1 MPASKKCLFSTDW
14 IDEKLNPQWSSWLKQ
29 TSSNESALCSICNK
43 TFTLSNMGIQAV
55 KSHATGKKHL
65 ANISSK
71 QKTINIQE
79 FLSKKQSS
87 GENSKNE
94 NSSVVKEIGLCVE
107 KEKCD
112 QGENNINVKRVTLN
126 DFSFKNDLLKSE
138 IYWTCGTVSSHMSI
152 RQAESCQKLFGKMFP
167 DSKYA
172 ENFSVYKN
180 KHSYLATHGLYP
192 YFKDQL
198 TQDLCNS
205 DFFSVSFDESLNKV
219 AQKTQMDIHV
229 KYLDK
234 TTGLVATR
242 YLTSEFLVTCKAVD
256 LLRHLHQG
264 LGYVKK
270 DRMLSVAMDGPN
282 VNWKMIQELK
292 LELEDVPDN
301 PELIEFGSCALHV
314 LHGSLKTGH
323 SASGW
328 SVIEF
333 LRSSYYLFNDFPSR
347 KCSYTKI
354 TGSTKFPEK
363 FCTTRWVGNE
373 KACTTTIAIL
383 PHIRKYVEEIGKLPT
398 SKVFGKV
405 KQMLADPFLAAKLG
419 FFQGLSHQ
427 LERFLRIFQDNR
439 PLVPFLYDELSSLV
453 FSLLKRILKPDIYE
467 SIKTTSDIFR
477 IDWNKICHFKNPKD
491 LDLYNSAKEGLR
503 RSISKPSAPEIQR

>member
-112 QGENNINVKRVTLN
+112 QGENNINVKRVTFD

-198 TQDLCNS
+198 TEDLCNS
-205 DFFSVSFDESLNKV
+205 DFFCF
-219 AQKTQMDIHV
+219 I
-229 KYLDK
+229 
-234 TTGLVATR
+234 
-242 YLTSEFLVTCKAVD
+242 
-256 LLRHLHQG
+256 
-264 LGYVKK
+264 
-270 DRMLSVAMDGPN
+270 
-282 VNWKMIQELK
+282 
-292 LELEDVPDN
+292 
-301 PELIEFGSCALHV
+301 
-314 LHGSLKTGH
+314 
-323 SASGW
+323 
-328 SVIEF
+328 
-333 LRSSYYLFNDFPSR
+333 
-347 KCSYTKI
+347 
-354 TGSTKFPEK
+354 
-363 FCTTRWVGNE
+363 
-373 KACTTTIAIL
+373 
-383 PHIRKYVEEIGKLPT
+383 
-398 SKVFGKV
+398 
-405 KQMLADPFLAAKLG
+405 
-419 FFQGLSHQ
+419 
-427 LERFLRIFQDNR
+427 
-439 PLVPFLYDELSSLV
+439 
-453 FSLLKRILKPDIYE
+453 
-467 SIKTTSDIFR
+467 
-477 IDWNKICHFKNPKD
+477 
-491 LDLYNSAKEGLR
+491 
-503 RSISKPSAPEIQR
+503 